1 MVNLVKVVHVHS
13 TTIFKKKKKNS
24 VRDAAVSLKELQ
36 ACIWVAPDMENM
48 DDIQVAWH
56 PGCRDQEF
64 SASWQGEVYVTQGQG
79 LGSGSEHPSL
89 PVSNVGAIPLP

>member
-1 MVNLVKVVHVHS
+1 MYILPQL
-13 TTIFKKKKKNS
+13 KKEEEEFS
-24 VRDAAVSLKELQ
+24 PRSCCVLKELQ
-36 ACIWVAPDMENM
+36 ACIWIAPDMENM
-48 DDIQVAWH
+48 DGIQVARH

-79 LGSGSEHPSL
+79 LGRGSEHPSL